1 MAGLLLKN
9 VAKFYPNGVV
19 GIKDVNLEIA
29 DGEFVVLAGPAGGGK
44 STLLRMIGGLEDASR
59 GDIYID
65 GVRVNDL
72 EPRDRD
78 VAMIFR
84 NYILYPQMTVYENL
98 AFGLKLTGCGREE
111 LHQRVVDTAK
121 LLEIEDLLEVPSEK
135 VEGIDRYKVA
145 VGRALVRRPKVLL
158 MDDPMRWL
166 DGEMKRKMREGLAGL
181 YQRLGVTV
189 IYVTEDAAE
198 AMGLGTRVAVI
209 RDGVLEQAGTPQEIY
224 ERPLNRFVAEY
235 FGAPA
240 INILDA
246 AVEEENGQ
254 AVIRVAG
261 HRGVL
266 SRENSRRL
274 LAAGYVGRE
283 ITVGVR
289 PEDIHMEK
297 EWMEKCGENLVEACA
312 ETYETVEDKA
322 YMTFSVGENRLKAQ
336 VPVQAGIRPGDEMT
350 LAVDPEKV
358 YIFDKDTQKAI

>member
-19 GIKDVNLEIA
+19 GIKDFSLEIA
-29 DGEFVVLAGPAGGGK
+29 DGEFLVLAGPMGGGK
-44 STLLRMIGGLEDASR
+44 STLLRMIGGLEDVSK
-59 GDIYID
+59 GDIYIG

-98 AFGLKLTGCGREE
+98 AFGLKLTGCGRED
-111 LHQRVVDTAK
+111 LHQRVMDTAK
-121 LLEIEDLLEVPSEK
+121 LLEIEDLLNVPSEK

-181 YQRLGVTV
+181 YRRLGVTV

-198 AMGLGTRVAVI
+198 AMALGTRLAVI
-209 RDGVLEQAGTPQEIY
+209 RDGILEQAGTPQEVY
-224 ERPLNRFVAEY
+224 EKPLNRFVAEY
-235 FGAPA
+235 FGDPA

-246 AVEEENGQ
+246 SVEEENGRAKLQ
-254 AVIRVAG
+254 VAG
-261 HRGVL
+261 CTGVF
-266 SRENSRRL
+266 SQENSRRL
-274 LAAGYVGRE
+274 LAAGYDGRE
-283 ITVGVR
+283 ITIGVR
-289 PEDIHMEK
+289 PEDIHMES
-297 EWMEKCGENLVEACA
+297 EWVERCNDNLVEACA
-312 ETYETVEDKA
+312 DAYEASGDQA
-322 YMTFSVGENRLKAQ
+322 FMTFRVGENRLKAQ
-336 VPVQAGIRPGDEMT
+336 VPADAGIRPGDGAT
-350 LAVDPEKV
+350 LAVDPSKV